1 MLWEPGV
8 LTPLGADS
16 LEDIFFWPKLSV
28 IKFSWCVNNIKVLY
42 LFYFVCFCC
51 KMFEHFLNYCLV
63 YTQDLYVLLNWLPSI
78 LLPFGESLSL
88 VVCTWLGRHLS
99 GSLCMLHS
107 ITLLCIL
114 LSQGEYTVTIWPDLS
129 LFLWYAQTPYSL
141 SLISLILLITF
152 NYKIAWPELSLQSR
166 AKRVETLY
174 LFQIFFHSRTSLFS
188 FPLPPISMLSRS
200 QNLLE
205 NLAYSTLKRGRGK
218 STGFNAILLKTRN
231 ISEIV
236 ANFGWVSQ
244 PFCMGL

>member
-42 LFYFVCFCC
+42 LCFCC

-63 YTQDLYVLLNWLPSI
+63 YTQDLYVLFNWLPSI

-88 VVCTWLGRHLS
+88 VVCAWLGGHLS

-129 LFLWYAQTPYSL
+129 LFLWYAQTNSFSL
-141 SLISLILLITF
+141 SPSITKSRGQNYHYNPVQKEFRHCIYFKSFFILGHLCF
-152 NYKIAWPELSLQSR
+152 LFPFPPFQCCHGRKIYWKILHTQHWKGGGGNR
-166 AKRVETLY
+166 
-174 LFQIFFHSRTSLFS
+174 QD
-188 FPLPPISMLSRS
+188 SMQFYWKWGIYPRL
-200 QNLLE
+200 
-205 NLAYSTLKRGRGK
+205 
-218 STGFNAILLKTRN
+218 
-231 ISEIV
+231 
-236 ANFGWVSQ
+236 
-244 PFCMGL
+244 

>member
-88 VVCTWLGRHLS
+88 VVCAWLGGHLS

-114 LSQGEYTVTIWPDLS
+114 LSQGEYTVNIWPDLS
-129 LFLWYAQTPYSL
+129 LFLWYAQTNSFSL
-141 SLISLILLITF
+141 SSSPYHLQLQNHVARIITRST
-152 NYKIAWPELSLQSR
+152 YKSSDILQSL
-166 AKRVETLY
+166 KKLLLPWGSSVE
-174 LFQIFFHSRTSLFS
+174 
-188 FPLPPISMLSRS
+188 
-200 QNLLE
+200 
-205 NLAYSTLKRGRGK
+205 
-218 STGFNAILLKTRN
+218 
-231 ISEIV
+231 
-236 ANFGWVSQ
+236 
-244 PFCMGL
+244 